1 LERLLRVLDEIA
13 DLLDAADLGKT
24 TEPAEFADFFRPG
37 Q

>member
-13 DLLDAADLGKT
+13 DLLDAADLDRT
-24 TEPAEFADFFRPG
+24 PEPAEFFRPG